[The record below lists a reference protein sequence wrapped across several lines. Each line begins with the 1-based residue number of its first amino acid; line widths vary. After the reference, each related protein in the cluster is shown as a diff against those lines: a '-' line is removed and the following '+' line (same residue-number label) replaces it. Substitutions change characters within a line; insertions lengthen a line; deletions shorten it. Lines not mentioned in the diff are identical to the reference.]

1 MNKKTKKRILLAAV
15 LLLAALLGTL
25 VTLQQKREK
34 EETIENAGRILSAEP
49 TQTVLEY
56 KGKSFPIRKNLDA
69 VLLIGTDE
77 SEERYNTDPSE
88 EYYYNYGM
96 ADFQMLLV
104 FDNAE
109 KTVTPIQINR
119 DTMADVPWIAVNGG
133 IGGYER
139 IQIAYAFSYGSGGT
153 DSCENT
159 VHAVSRFLYDAPID
173 GYLQFTMDA
182 VPIVNDLIGGVTVRL
197 PKDMSELGEEYVKD
211 AVITLKGKNALRF
224 IQYRDRSR
232 TDSNAGRM
240 ERHRLYL
247 EAFLPQAR
255 NAYEKNE
262 NLALHALEQI
272 DPYLQTRMT
281 ANEITET
288 VNRLSTYDIRPVL
301 TCEGDYEAGQYAEFY
316 PYEKS
321 VWECVKTAFC

>member
-1 MNKKTKKRILLAAV
+1 MNKKTKKGILLAAV

-25 VTLQQKREK
+25 VFLQQKKEK
-34 EETIENAGRILSAEP
+34 EEIIENAGRILSAEP
-49 TQTVLEY
+49 ARTALEY
-56 KGKSFPIRKNLDA
+56 RGKSYPIRKNLDA
-69 VLLIGTDE
+69 ILLIGTDE

-88 EYYYNYGM
+88 DYYYNYGM

-104 FDNAE
+104 FDNA
-109 KTVTPIQINR
+109 KRTVTPIQINR
-119 DTMADVPWIAVNGG
+119 DTVADVPWIAVNGG
-133 IGGYER
+133 VGGYER
-139 IQIAYAFSYGSGGT
+139 TQIAYAFSCGSGGT

-159 VHAVSRFLYDAPID
+159 LHAVSRFLYDAPID

-197 PKDMSELGEEYVKD
+197 PKDVPELGEEYVKD
-211 AVITLKGKNALRF
+211 AVITLQGKNALRF

-232 TDSNAGRM
+232 TDANAGRM

-247 EAFLPQAR
+247 DAFIPQAR
-255 NAYEKNE
+255 SAYEKNE
-262 NLALHALEQI
+262 NLALHVLEQI

-281 ANEITET
+281 ANEITDM
-288 VNRLSTYDIRPVL
+288 VNRLSIYEIRPVK
-301 TCEGDYEAGQYAEFY
+301 TYEGDYELGQYAEFY

-321 VWECVKTAFC
+321 VWDCVKTAFC

>member
-1 MNKKTKKRILLAAV
+1 MNTKRKKEILLAAV
-15 LLLAALLGTL
+15 LLLAVLLGTL
-25 VTLQQKREK
+25 VFLQQKKEK

-49 TQTVLEY
+49 ARTALEY
-56 KGKSFPIRKNLDA
+56 KGKSYPIRKNLDSI
-69 VLLIGTDE
+69 LLIGTDE
-77 SEERYNTDPSE
+77 SEERYNTNPSDD
-88 EYYYNYGM
+88 YSYNYGM
-96 ADFQMLLV
+96 ADFQVLLV
-104 FDNAE
+104 FDNAK

-119 DTMADVPWIAVNGG
+119 DTIADVPWIAVNGG

-139 IQIAYAFSYGSGGT
+139 TQITYAFSYGSGGT

-159 VHAVSRFLYDAPID
+159 ADAVSRFLFDAPIA

-182 VPIVNDLIGGVTVRL
+182 VPIVNDLIGGVTLRL
-197 PKDMSELGEEYVKD
+197 PKDIPELGEEYVKD

-232 TDSNAGRM
+232 TDANAGRM

-247 EAFLPQAR
+247 DAFIPQAR
-255 NAYEKNE
+255 SAYAKNE
-262 NLALHALEQI
+262 NLALRVLEQI

-281 ANEITET
+281 ANEITEMI
-288 VNRLSTYDIRPVL
+288 NRLSTYEIRSVK
-301 TCEGDYEAGQYAEFY
+301 TYEGDYVLGQYAEFY